1 MVVRTKEE
9 LDARIADGWGLSKKK
24 GRYWYLQKRDPETGR
39 ILTEKVDDSLRDY
52 CEELYYM
59 RKLQRLGVRV
69 DKSSSGS
76 TSSRTEI
83 ALEKAVSQKIVQHAI
98 KHIDKRTKKL
108 LEWGEW
114 VDNHITTL
122 VPGDTW
128 EEKAEGVLQLLDE
141 MFKVYVE
148 YEEIAGELQKLRTE
162 NQILNEMIRELKRKL
177 EPITQ
182 LRQLII
188 DLAKAGNTELVE
200 KLVNKYIALTIKLQE
215 V

>member
-162 NQILNEMIRELKRKL
+162 NQILNEMIRELKKKL

>member
-162 NQILNEMIRELKRKL
+162 NQILNEMIRELKKKL
-177 EPITQ
+177 EPVTQ